1 MTDLEELENQLEN
14 VRLISLIQ
22 AKRRDDDRDS
32 RSDDMTRAGEL
43 TDFQLP
49 LKEEVETL
57 QSTSIR
63 AFSLQAI

>member
-1 MTDLEELENQLEN
+1 MTNLEELENQLEN

-22 AKRRDDDRDS
+22 AKRRDKNRDS
-32 RSDDMTRAGEL
+32 TRDDMTRAGES